1 MTDTGI
7 ATVATSVNRPPI
19 VVMRER
25 FESRKDELKKALPSD
40 VSPDVFIRAFMTSAQ
55 LNPELQACTWQSL
68 WEAALRACRDGL
80 LPDGVEAAVVP
91 FKSKAQYIRMYG
103 GVLRQF
109 RRSGQFKWLKTDVVR
124 EGEKFEHWVTNAGE
138 HFLHVPGDD
147 FNAPIIKAYALATT
161 KDGGEFCKV
170 MSRAEIDKHRSFS
183 RAQRDD
189 SPWKVWFEAMAQK
202 TAIIQLAKILPN
214 ARDIVGDEDLPELDE
229 APSTAPAPIARAPG
243 AAAALDQFS
252 RASQAGDSPHPVTVD
267 DAREEGEER
276 GTIDATS
283 AARNEADR
291 DPAPTDD
298 HYAHFQNVAAFKRG
312 QEAKAAGHQRK
323 AIPPEYRESDRTR
336 EALAWEAGWSG
347 QSMPEF
353 KEQDHG

>member
-1 MTDTGI
+1 MTDTM
-7 ATVATSVNRPPI
+7 AVVATNVNKPPI

-25 FESRKDELKKALPSD
+25 FESRKTELKNALPSD
-40 VSPDVFIRAFMTSAQ
+40 VSPDAFIRAFITSAQ

-68 WEAALRACRDGL
+68 WDAALRACRDGL

-147 FNAPIIKAYALATT
+147 FAAPIVKAYALATT

-170 MSRAEIDKHRSFS
+170 MSRAEIDKHRSYS

-214 ARDIVGDEDLPELDE
+214 ARDLMGDDDLPELE
-229 APSTAPAPIARAPG
+229 APAVTAPTTARVPG
-243 AAAALDQFS
+243 AAAALEQFS
-252 RASQAGDSPHPVTVD
+252 RASPAGDSPHPVTVD
-267 DAREEGEER
+267 DAREEGGEQ
-276 GTIDATS
+276 GTVSAS
-283 AARNEADR
+283 AAHG
-291 DPAPTDD
+291 DPAAADD
-298 HYAHFQNVAAFKRG
+298 HYEHFQNVTAYKRG

-323 AIPPEYRESDRTR
+323 ALPPEFRESDRTR

-347 QSMPEF
+347 QPLPEF
-353 KEQDHG
+353 NNGEK

>member
-1 MTDTGI
+1 MTDLT
-7 ATVATSVNRPPI
+7 TVATSVNKPPI

-138 HFLHVPGDD
+138 HFLHIPGDD

-229 APSTAPAPIARAPG
+229 APSTAPAPIGRAPG
-243 AAAALDQFS
+243 AAAALEQFA
-252 RASQAGDSPHPVTVD
+252 ASPVVTD
-267 DAREEGEER
+267 TPMAREEGEEQ
-276 GTIDATS
+276 GTIDAAS
-283 AARNEADR
+283 AARIADER
-291 DPAPTDD
+291 DPAPAD
-298 HYAHFQNVAAFKRG
+298 HFDHFQHVTAYKRG

-336 EALAWEAGWSG
+336 EALCWHSG
-347 QSMPEF
+347 YDGGSMPEW
-353 KEQDHG
+353 KDAEG

>member
-1 MTDTGI
+1 MTDTM
-7 ATVATSVNRPPI
+7 AVVATNVNKAPI

-138 HFLHVPGDD
+138 HFLHIPGDD

-170 MSRAEIDKHRSFS
+170 MSRAEIDKHRSYS

-189 SPWKVWFEAMAQK
+189 SPWKVWYEAMAQK
-202 TAIIQLAKILPN
+202 TVIIQLAKTLPN
-214 ARDIVGDEDLPELDE
+214 ARDLMGEEELPELE
-229 APSTAPAPIARAPG
+229 VPAKIEPVARAPG

-252 RASQAGDSPHPVTVD
+252 RASLAGDSPHPVTND
-267 DAREEGEER
+267 DAREEGEEQ
-276 GTIDATS
+276 GTTDAAS
-283 AARNEADR
+283 AARIADER
-291 DPAPTDD
+291 DPAPAD
-298 HYAHFQNVAAFKRG
+298 HFDHFQHVTAYKRG
-312 QEAKAAGHQRK
+312 QEAKSAGHQRK

-336 EALAWEAGWSG
+336 EALCWEAGWSG

>member
-1 MTDTGI
+1 MTDTSLT
-7 ATVATSVNRPPI
+7 TVATTVNKPPI

-25 FESRKDELKKALPSD
+25 FESRKNELKNALPSD

-68 WEAALRACRDGL
+68 WDAALRACRDGL

-138 HFLHVPGDD
+138 HFLHIPGDD
-147 FNAPIIKAYALATT
+147 FNAPITWAYALATT
-161 KDGGEFCKV
+161 LDGGEFCKV

-214 ARDIVGDEDLPELDE
+214 ARDLMGEEEEQLPELD
-229 APSTAPAPIARAPG
+229 APTTAPTQIARAPG
-243 AAAALDQFS
+243 AAAALEQFA
-252 RASQAGDSPHPVTVD
+252 ASPADPDTQVAV
-267 DAREEGEER
+267 REEGEGR
-276 GTIDATS
+276 DTTDAAS
-283 AARNEADR
+283 AADER
-291 DPAPTDD
+291 DPAPADD
-298 HYAHFQNVAAFKRG
+298 HFDHFQRIQAYEAGKSAKSSGHKRT
-312 QEAKAAGHQRK
+312 
-323 AIPPEYRESDRTR
+323 AIPGELRDPTR
-336 EALAWEAGWSG
+336 SKEATCWIAGYDGSPLPTFG
-347 QSMPEF
+347 H
-353 KEQDHG
+353 DGD

>member
-1 MTDTGI
+1 MTDTL
-7 ATVATSVNRPPI
+7 AVVATNVNKPPI
-19 VVMRER
+19 VIMRER
-25 FESRKDELKKALPSD
+25 FESRKTELKNALPPD
-40 VSPDVFIRAFMTSAQ
+40 VSPDAFIRAFMTSAQ

-68 WEAALRACRDGL
+68 WDAALRACRDGL

-147 FNAPIIKAYALATT
+147 FAAPIVKAYALATT

-170 MSRAEIDKHRSFS
+170 MSRAEIDKHRSYS

-189 SPWKVWFEAMAQK
+189 SPWKVWYEAMAQK
-202 TAIIQLAKILPN
+202 TAIIQLAKTLPN
-214 ARDIVGDEDLPELDE
+214 ARDLMGDEEILPELE
-229 APSTAPAPIARAPG
+229 APATAPAPIARAPG

-252 RASQAGDSPHPVTVD
+252 RASPASGDNPHPVAAID
-267 DAREEGEER
+267 DAREEGGEQ
-276 GTIDATS
+276 GTAAAS
-283 AARNEADR
+283 AAHDAASG
-291 DPAPTDD
+291 DPAAVDD
-298 HYAHFQNVAAFKRG
+298 HTEHFEIVNAFKAG
-312 QEAKAAGHQRK
+312 QLAKSSGHQRK
-323 AIPPEYRESDRTR
+323 ALPGELRDPKRSR
-336 EALAWEAGWSG
+336 EAIAWTAGWEG
-347 QSMPEF
+347 EPMPEF
-353 KEQDHG
+353 GTEGE

>member
-1 MTDTGI
+1 MNDTSL
-7 ATVATSVNRPPI
+7 ATVATNVNKPPI
-19 VVMRER
+19 VIMRER
-25 FESRKDELKKALPSD
+25 FESRKTELKNALPPD
-40 VSPDVFIRAFMTSAQ
+40 VSPDAFIRAFMTSAQ

-68 WEAALRACRDGL
+68 WDAALRACRDGL

-147 FNAPIIKAYALATT
+147 FAAPIVKAYALATT

-170 MSRAEIDKHRSFS
+170 MSRAEIDKHRSYS

-189 SPWKVWFEAMAQK
+189 SPWRVWFEAMAQK

-214 ARDIVGDEDLPELDE
+214 ARDLMGDEDLPELE
-229 APSTAPAPIARAPG
+229 APTTAPPPIARAPG

-252 RASQAGDSPHPVTVD
+252 RASPVGDNPHPVAND
-267 DAREEGEER
+267 DAREEGGEQGMIE
-276 GTIDATS
+276 AS
-283 AARNEADR
+283 AATDH
-291 DPAPTDD
+291 DPAAADD
-298 HYAHFQNVAAFKRG
+298 HYEHFQHVAAFKRG
-312 QEAKAAGHQRK
+312 QEAKAAGHARK
-323 AIPPEYRESDRTR
+323 ALPPEFRESDRTR
-336 EALAWEAGWSG
+336 EALCWEAGWSG

-353 KEQDHG
+353 TEQDHG

>member
-1 MTDTGI
+1 MTDTNLT
-7 ATVATSVNRPPI
+7 TVSQNVGKHPLI
-19 VVMRER
+19 VLRER
-25 FESRKDELKKALPSD
+25 FESRKTELKNMLPSD

-55 LNPELQACTWQSL
+55 LNPELQACTWSSL

-147 FNAPIIKAYALATT
+147 FAAPIVKAYALATT

-170 MSRAEIDKHRSFS
+170 MSRAEIDKHRSYS

-189 SPWKVWFEAMAQK
+189 SPWKVWYEAMAQK
-202 TAIIQLAKILPN
+202 TAIIQLAKTLPN
-214 ARDIVGDEDLPELDE
+214 ARDLMGEEELPELVE
-229 APSTAPAPIARAPG
+229 APATAPTPRAPG

-252 RASQAGDSPHPVTVD
+252 RASPAVGDNPHPVAND
-267 DAREEGEER
+267 DAAQEEGGEQ
-276 GTIDATS
+276 GTIES
-283 AARNEADR
+283 AASVDR
-291 DPAPTDD
+291 DPAAADD
-298 HYAHFQNVAAFKRG
+298 HYEHFQHVAAFKRG

>member
-1 MTDTGI
+1 MTDTGLT
-7 ATVATSVNRPPI
+7 AVATSVNKPPI

-138 HFLHVPGDD
+138 HFLHVPGDN

-214 ARDIVGDEDLPELDE
+214 ARDLMGEEEEELPEQLD
-229 APSTAPAPIARAPG
+229 APATAPTPIARAPG
-243 AAAALDQFS
+243 AAAALEQFA
-252 RASQAGDSPHPVTVD
+252 ASPADPDTQVAV
-267 DAREEGEER
+267 REEGEGR
-276 GTIDATS
+276 DTTDAAS
-283 AARNEADR
+283 AARIADDR
-291 DPAPTDD
+291 DPASADDD
-298 HYAHFQNVAAFKRG
+298 HFEHFQNVAAFKRG
-312 QEAKAAGHQRK
+312 QEAKAAGHARK
-323 AIPPEYRESDRTR
+323 AIPPEYREKDRTR
-336 EALAWEAGWSG
+336 EALCWEAGWAG

-353 KEQDHG
+353 TEEDHD

>member
-1 MTDTGI
+1 MTDTSLAAVGT
-7 ATVATSVNRPPI
+7 AVSKHPLI
-19 VVMRER
+19 VLRER
-25 FESRKDELKKALPSD
+25 FEARKGELKNALPSD
-40 VSPDVFIRAFMTSAQ
+40 VSPDAFIRAFMTSAQ

-68 WEAALRACRDGL
+68 WDAALRACRDGL

-138 HFLHVPGDD
+138 HFLHVPGDN
-147 FNAPIIKAYALATT
+147 FAAPIVKAYALATT

-189 SPWKVWFEAMAQK
+189 SPWKIWFEAMAQK

-214 ARDIVGDEDLPELDE
+214 ARDLMGEEDLPELE
-229 APSTAPAPIARAPG
+229 APASAPAAIARAPG
-243 AAAALDQFS
+243 AAAALEQFS
-252 RASQAGDSPHPVTVD
+252 RASSPTPS
-267 DAREEGEER
+267 DASVVGEDGAER
-276 GTIDATS
+276 DIDQS
-283 AARNEADR
+283 AAATATD
-291 DPAPTDD
+291 DPAPADD
-298 HYAHFQNVAAFKRG
+298 HYEHFQLVAAFKRG
-312 QEAKAAGHQRK
+312 QEAKSAGHQRK
-323 AIPPEYRESDRTR
+323 AIPPEFRESDRTR
-336 EALAWEAGWSG
+336 EALCWQSG
-347 QSMPEF
+347 YDGGTMPEF
-353 KEQDHG
+353 GTEGER

>member
-1 MTDTGI
+1 MTDTSL
-7 ATVATSVNRPPI
+7 ATVGTNVNKPPI
-19 VVMRER
+19 VIMRER
-25 FESRKDELKKALPSD
+25 FESRKTELKNALP
-40 VSPDVFIRAFMTSAQ
+40 PDVAPDAFIRAFITSAQ
-55 LNPELQACTWQSL
+55 LNPELQGCTWSSL
-68 WEAALRACRDGL
+68 WDAALRACRDGL

-91 FKSKAQYIRMYG
+91 FKSRAQYIRMYG

-147 FNAPIIKAYALATT
+147 FAAPITWVYALATT
-161 KDGGEFCKV
+161 LDGGEFCKV

-214 ARDIVGDEDLPELDE
+214 ARDLMGEEELPELE
-229 APSTAPAPIARAPG
+229 APAIAIAPTPARAPG

-252 RASQAGDSPHPVTVD
+252 RASLAGGDNPHPVAATD
-267 DAREEGEER
+267 DAKEEGGEQ
-276 GTIDATS
+276 GTTDAAS
-283 AARNEADR
+283 AARAVADR
-291 DPAPTDD
+291 DPAPADFDED
-298 HYAHFQNVAAFKRG
+298 HRKSLIAYEAGKR
-312 QEAKAAGHQRK
+312 AKAAGYLRK
-323 AIPPEYRESDRTR
+323 ALPPEFETR
-336 EALAWEAGWSG
+336 EALAWTAGYDGGSL
-347 QSMPEF
+347 PEF
-353 KEQDHG
+353 GE